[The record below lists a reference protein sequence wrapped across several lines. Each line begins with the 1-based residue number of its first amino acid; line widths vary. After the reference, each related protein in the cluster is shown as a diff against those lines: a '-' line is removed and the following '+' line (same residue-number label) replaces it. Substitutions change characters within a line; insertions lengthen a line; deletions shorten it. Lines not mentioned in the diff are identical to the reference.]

1 MEIDDISKFYRD
13 DFLPAYADLISY
25 IVEKPQQIS
34 FELEAALSHIT
45 QSYNPNINNRKKKEN
60 IQKAMGHLERAALD
74 CYKLLWVEIY
84 KTIKRIE
91 KLGFYR
97 KFCLNTPELDFVMG
111 LQKVRELARAART
124 KEMVSVGIEPRA
136 SLDLYKEL
144 KKESLK
150 LAGSLDKHK
159 MGEIKKLRLVTQIK
173 IIILQNIIGFIMG
186 FISAGLLWFLTHQ

>member
-1 MEIDDISKFYRD
+1 MEIDDVSKFYRD
-13 DFLPAYADLISY
+13 EFLPAYADLISY

-45 QSYNPNINNRKKKEN
+45 QSYNPDIIDIKKKEN

-74 CYKLLWVEIY
+74 CYKLLWVEIF
-84 KTIKRIE
+84 KTIKGIE
-91 KLGFYR
+91 KLGSYR
-97 KFCLNTPELDFVMG
+97 KFCLNTPEHDFIMG
-111 LQKVRELARAART
+111 REKVRELARAARN
-124 KEMVSVGIEPRA
+124 KEMVSMGINPSA

-159 MGEIKKLRLVTQIK
+159 MGEIKKLRWSTIIK
-173 IIILQNIIGFIMG
+173 MVFLQNIIGFLMG
-186 FISAGLLWFLTHQ
+186 FASACLFWFLTHQ